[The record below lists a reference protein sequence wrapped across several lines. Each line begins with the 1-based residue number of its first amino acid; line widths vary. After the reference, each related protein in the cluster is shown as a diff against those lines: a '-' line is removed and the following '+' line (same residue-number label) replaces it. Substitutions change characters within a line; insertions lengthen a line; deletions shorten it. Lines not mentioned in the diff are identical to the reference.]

1 MRVTLHPDG
10 FEFSVS
16 AEETLLDAAR
26 RAGVELPHACR
37 GGRCGLCAAG
47 LLSGEVRY
55 PEGLPPA
62 AELRAIAP
70 SDVLLC
76 RAHAVSDLELDVR
89 PVRGAG
95 IPRVQR
101 LPARVMSVERLGA
114 ELAKVWLRLP
124 RAEPFVF
131 RAGQYLDIVLAD
143 GARRSYSIA
152 SPPHD
157 RELIELHLRRGTP
170 GGRGAALFDQLA
182 PRTLL
187 EIEGPRGDF
196 GYTEPAAADAARPLL
211 LIAGGT
217 GFAPVK
223 SILRH
228 VLDGGS
234 TRPLQ
239 LYWGARARADLY
251 DHAWLQDAAAHH
263 ANLRYVPVLSEDAA
277 PPAGFRSGLID
288 SAVVSDHHELS
299 GVDVYAAGPPPM
311 LGAVRA
317 ALTERG
323 LPAARFFC
331 DQP

>member
-1 MRVTLHPDG
+1 MRATLHPDG
-10 FEFSVS
+10 FQFSVG
-16 AEETLLDAAR
+16 ANETILDAAR
-26 RAGVELPHACR
+26 GAGVELPHACR

-47 LLSGEVRY
+47 LLAGEIRY
-55 PEGLPPA
+55 PQGEPPA
-62 AELRAIAP
+62 AELRAIMP

-76 RAHAVSDLELDVR
+76 RAHAVSDLVLDVR
-89 PVRGAG
+89 PIRGVG
-95 IPRVQR
+95 VPRVQR
-101 LPARVMSVERLGA
+101 LPARVMTVERVGA

-124 RAEPFVF
+124 RAEPFAF

-157 RELIELHLRRGTP
+157 NELIELHLRRGTP

-182 PRTLL
+182 PRLLL
-187 EIEGPRGDF
+187 EVEGPRGHF
-196 GYTEPAAADAARPLL
+196 TYTEPAPSDQAGALL

-234 TRPLQ
+234 SRPVE

-251 DHAWLQDAAAHH
+251 DHEWLEQAAARHS
-263 ANLRYVPVLSEDAA
+263 NLRYVPVLSEEAA
-277 PPAGFRSGLID
+277 PAEGFRVGLID
-288 SAVVSDHHELS
+288 RTLAADPRDLS
-299 GVDVYAAGPPPM
+299 GADAYAAGPPPM
-311 LGAVRA
+311 LAAVRA
-317 ALTERG
+317 VLHARG
-323 LPAARFFC
+323 LPPSRFFC
-331 DQP
+331 DEP